1 MCCHWGGLPRLRL
14 PSPSP
19 SPPPLFFLP
28 DLPPY
33 RSVPSILGAA
43 EGVLSL
49 GGLPRLH
56 QPLVAMKAKGGHVE
70 HVGGG

>member
-1 MCCHWGGLPRLRL
+1 MVTLPI
-14 PSPSP
+14 PVK
-19 SPPPLFFLP
+19 PPT
-28 DLPPY
+28 Y

-70 HVGGG
+70 HVGGGEGDLG